1 MRYTGGVSDPERADL
16 EAYYR
21 GVLKTSVEF
30 ERRIRERWRQR
41 CREKS
46 RRIAELEA
54 RVEELER
61 RLRTREEGVDRKT
74 KERKL
79 IALMIGDLGVSDT
92 DEPEMERMTREV
104 GELSDEELDR
114 ALARRL
120 GLGYP
125 TGDDELAR
133 ALERV
138 QEPERLSEG
147 YTGAP
152 DMSHEAR
159 PGEREG

>member
-1 MRYTGGVSDPERADL
+1 MDGSERAEL

-21 GVLKTSVEF
+21 RVLKTSVEF
-30 ERRIRERWRQR
+30 EKRIRERWRKR

-54 RVEELER
+54 RVAELER
-61 RLRTREEGVDRKT
+61 RLRAVEGREEGVDRKT

-92 DEPEMERMTREV
+92 DEPEMNRMTREV
-104 GELSDEELDR
+104 QDLPDEELDR

-120 GLGYP
+120 GLTYP
-125 TGDDELAR
+125 ADEEDLMR

-147 YTGAP
+147 FTGAP